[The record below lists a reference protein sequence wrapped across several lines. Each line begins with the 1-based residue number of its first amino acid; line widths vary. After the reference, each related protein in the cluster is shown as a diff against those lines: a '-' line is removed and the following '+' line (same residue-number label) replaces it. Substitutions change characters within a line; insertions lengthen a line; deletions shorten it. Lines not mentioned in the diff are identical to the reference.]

1 VGERPAAARV
11 FSGLLSLPRPHRSSF
26 PRSTRGK
33 ESQPSIRRNR
43 KNQCARKPRRWRP
56 IPAKTMTSKRSIIHL
71 FQSLGTSHG
80 VIAGGCSPG
89 DSKPQLG
96 VVGSIKPGE
105 SNSRGPWTVV
115 VGARITVPAPASQIL
130 LHLRDCTRD
139 GVSIIAQRRQQISSL
154 DEFGNHLTGGR
165 LEGGP
170 NDFTHGTR
178 QIFIFRSVETLRG
191 N

>member
-1 VGERPAAARV
+1 MTPAEASLKGVDRPPAFKERATNTM
-11 FSGLLSLPRPHRSSF
+11 SL
-26 PRSTRGK
+26 
-33 ESQPSIRRNR
+33 
-43 KNQCARKPRRWRP
+43 
-56 IPAKTMTSKRSIIHL
+56 
-71 FQSLGTSHG
+71 
-80 VIAGGCSPG
+80 
-89 DSKPQLG
+89 D
-96 VVGSIKPGE
+96 
-105 SNSRGPWTVV
+105 SRGPWTVV
-115 VGARITVPAPASQIL
+115 VGAPITVPAPASQIL

-170 NDFTHGTR
+170 NDFTHGTG